1 MSENEDHFAA
11 ALLNAGNGGLI
22 VLDAGERI
30 LRWNSWMA
38 AASGFA
44 EAEVRGRTLAEVFPG
59 AYLKRLTY
67 ATTAALKSNA
77 PTIITHALS
86 PSLLPLRT
94 RSGRRLLHDIT
105 VSPVSGASGP

>member
-1 MSENEDHFAA
+1 MSENENHFAA
-11 ALLNAGNGGLI
+11 ALFNAVSGGLI
-22 VLDAGERI
+22 VLDADERI
-30 LRWNSWMA
+30 LRWNTWMA

-59 AYLKRLTY
+59 ANLKRLSY
-67 ATTAALKSNA
+67 ATDAALKSNA

-94 RSGRRLLHDIT
+94 LSGRDCST
-105 VSPVSGASGP
+105 TSPFHR